1 MCTKS
6 ELQKITSVMAARY
19 KEVFGEKL
27 KQVILY
33 GSYARGDYDNESDID
48 IVGIVDCPREEL
60 SGYMR
65 SVVKT
70 ASDLDL
76 EYGVMVSPSAIPYKD
91 FMTYKDDL
99 PYYRNIHNEGVV
111 LSA

>member
-19 KEVFGEKL
+19 KEIFGEKL

-33 GSYARGDYDNESDID
+33 GSYARGDYNDESDID

-76 EYGVMVSPSAIPYKD
+76 EYGVMVSPSEFLIW
-91 FMTYKDDL
+91 
-99 PYYRNIHNEGVV
+99 I
-111 LSA
+111 S